1 MTPLVSV
8 GSDSVGRQYF
18 ALAGPASLDAL
29 PWGNACFDALVFVA
43 PSAAPRGVEDALRAL
58 VAANT
63 DWISTAGSQAE
74 FWHDRVDQLSV
85 EIGRQQRVGD
95 GSPMTAC
102 FDEIQSLDQWETSY
116 SFGGCDYFLFVVV
129 GQEIPASFH
138 ITEHATKQA

>member
-1 MTPLVSV
+1 MKPPVSV
-8 GSDSVGRQYF
+8 GADSAGRQYF
-18 ALAGPASLDAL
+18 AVAGPISLEAP
-29 PWGNACFDALVFVA
+29 PWGNAPFDALVFIGA
-43 PSAAPRGVEDALRAL
+43 SATDSQVQDALRAL
-58 VAANT
+58 IAANS
-63 DWISTAGSQAE
+63 DWIYTAGSRAK

-138 ITEHATKQA
+138 ITQHATK